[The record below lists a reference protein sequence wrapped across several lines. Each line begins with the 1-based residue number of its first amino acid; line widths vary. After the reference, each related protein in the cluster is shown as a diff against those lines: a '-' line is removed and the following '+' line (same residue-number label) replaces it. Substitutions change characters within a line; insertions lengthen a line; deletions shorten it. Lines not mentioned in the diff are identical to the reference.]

1 MHNGENAGD
10 AARWGELV
18 EGLHGRL
25 EELVELFVARV
36 QEIPEYADDRVSL
49 PELRS
54 TARETFRRLIDGLR
68 DERFRHSNS
77 HGSQDSLA
85 RFSSE
90 LGAKRARAGI
100 SPEAL
105 ISAVRLDFS
114 ILWADLLQ
122 IADAED
128 AVLLTS
134 HVDQVW
140 RVVDEFAT
148 QTHSSYSSERVRMA
162 QEESNIRR
170 EFIARLFSKSELSA
184 DTISQAAAALVTDPE
199 AKFSIVA
206 ASGDAASKLRTIA
219 TQGGWL
225 QPSQRLY
232 VHEFGGSTYIFW
244 ALPRTHGAVPG
255 GNARAHG
262 AGSGGTA
269 RQDEGPAYIPAAI
282 TGIPC
287 GYVEGFS
294 GLRALPSAAR
304 TAERLALLLHPA
316 DRGPLTA
323 AAAWARLAKQ
333 QLQDAGLDL
342 WADLESA
349 LAECRDGERE
359 RLTETVRHFLH
370 TGNITTTAQELFCHR
385 NTILNRLNRFQELTG
400 IDLAVPAQA
409 ARLVVAWA

>member
-25 EELVELFVARV
+25 EELVELFVTRV
-36 QEIPEYADDRVSL
+36 QEIPEYADNRVSL

-114 ILWADLLQ
+114 ILWADLLRFS
-122 IADAED
+122 DAED
-128 AVLLTS
+128 AVLLTA

-199 AKFSIVA
+199 SKFSIVA
-206 ASGDAASKLRTIA
+206 ASGEAASKLRTIA

-232 VHEFGGSTYIFW
+232 VHEFGGSTYVFW
-244 ALPRTHGAVPG
+244 ALPRS
-255 GNARAHG
+255 HG
-262 AGSGGTA
+262 AGSSGEA
-269 RQDEGPAYIPAAI
+269 RQDEGPAYIPAPI

-304 TAERLALLLHPA
+304 TAERLALLLQAA

-349 LAECRDGERE
+349 LSECRDGERE

>member
-10 AARWGELV
+10 TARWGELV

-25 EELVELFVARV
+25 EELVELFVTRV
-36 QEIPEYADDRVSL
+36 QEIPEYADKRVSL

-68 DERFRHSNS
+68 DEKFRHSNS

-122 IADAED
+122 IADLED

-199 AKFSIVA
+199 ARFSIVA

-225 QPSQRLY
+225 QPSQRPY
-232 VHEFGGSTYIFW
+232 VHEFGGSTYVFW
-244 ALPRTHGAVPG
+244 ALP
-255 GNARAHG
+255 RAHG
-262 AGSGGTA
+262 AGSGSGGA
-269 RQDEGPAYIPAAI
+269 VRQDEGPAYIPAAI

-294 GLRALPSAAR
+294 GLRALPAAAR
-304 TAERLALLLHPA
+304 TAERLALLLQPA

-349 LAECRDGERE
+349 LSECRDGERE
-359 RLTETVRHFLH
+359 RLTETVRNFLH

>member
-1 MHNGENAGD
+1 MHNAEKAGD

-25 EELVELFVARV
+25 EELVELFVTRV
-36 QEIPEYADDRVSL
+36 QEIPEYADNRVSL

-114 ILWADLLQ
+114 ILWADLLK
-122 IADAED
+122 ISDAED

-184 DTISQAAAALVTDPE
+184 DTISQAAAALATDPE
-199 AKFSIVA
+199 ARFSIVA
-206 ASGDAASKLRTIA
+206 ASGEAASKLRTIA

-232 VHEFGGSTYIFW
+232 VHEFGGSTYVFW
-244 ALPRTHGAVPG
+244 ALPR
-255 GNARAHG
+255 AHG
-262 AGSGGTA
+262 GGPRVAGLGGA
-269 RQDEGPAYIPAAI
+269 GRQDEGPAYIPAPI
-282 TGIPC
+282 IGIPC

-304 TAERLALLLHPA
+304 TAERLALLLQPA

-349 LAECRDGERE
+349 LSECRDGERE

>member
-1 MHNGENAGD
+1 MHNVENTGD

-25 EELVELFVARV
+25 EELVELFVTRV
-36 QEIPEYADDRVSL
+36 QEIPEYADNRVSL
-49 PELRS
+49 PELRN

-122 IADAED
+122 ISDTED

-148 QTHSSYSSERVRMA
+148 QTHSSHSSERVRMA

-199 AKFSIVA
+199 ARFSIVA

-232 VHEFGGSTYIFW
+232 VHEFGGSTYVFW
-244 ALPRTHGAVPG
+244 ALPRAYG
-255 GNARAHG
+255 G
-262 AGSGGTA
+262 GSSGTP
-269 RQDEGPAYIPAAI
+269 RQDEGPAYVPAPI

-304 TAERLALLLHPA
+304 TAERLALLLQPA

-349 LAECRDGERE
+349 LSECRDGERE

>member
-1 MHNGENAGD
+1 MHNVENAGD

-25 EELVELFVARV
+25 EELVELFVTRV
-36 QEIPEYADDRVSL
+36 QEIPEYADNRVSL
-49 PELRS
+49 PELRN

-122 IADAED
+122 ISDTED

-199 AKFSIVA
+199 ARFSIVA

-232 VHEFGGSTYIFW
+232 VHEFGGSTYVFW
-244 ALPRTHGAVPG
+244 ALPRAYG
-255 GNARAHG
+255 G
-262 AGSGGTA
+262 GSSGTP
-269 RQDEGPAYIPAAI
+269 RQDEGTAYVPAPI

-304 TAERLALLLHPA
+304 TAERLALLLQPA

-349 LAECRDGERE
+349 LSKCRDGERE